1 MSAKAL
7 KYAEDTLGVHEVF
20 EATDKLTVDLD
31 AKLGELDKAQDTKR
45 LLADE
50 YADREVELI
59 SEMRGVHSSMS
70 DTRFKSEFKR
80 WEWTDE
86 KLREIRSKQAEVL
99 ADIQGLEYDLEVVR
113 TRIKV
118 GTARMVELGGYL
130 QYLAVIK
137 NAARDKELGKFV
149 SDFWMQQNQ
158 AETTDKTTGD
168 KKA

>member
-7 KYAEDTLGVHEVF
+7 EYAEDQLGVHRVF
-20 EATDKLTVDLD
+20 DITTELAVELD
-31 AKLGELDKAQDTKR
+31 TKLGELDKAQDAKR

-86 KLREIRSKQAEVL
+86 KLREIRSRQATVL

-130 QYLAVIK
+130 QYLAAVK
-137 NAARDKELGKFV
+137 LGT
-149 SDFWMQQNQ
+149 QNQ
-158 AETTDKTTGD
+158 AEKTTQQRD
-168 KKA
+168 EK